1 MKYAIGLDLGTSAV
15 KGILADEN
23 ENIIASAECKFYYSS
38 PNPNEV
44 ISDADD
50 FLSSCYDVLRTLS
63 KSLPTDSELVA
74 VCEASA
80 SGNLLLL
87 DENNN
92 PISPIYNWQDKRTT
106 TETADVLGTE
116 LADNI
121 FNIVGW
127 GCKTVMPLAVLC
139 WLKVHEPEMLK
150 KAYFVTMST
159 EYLNYKLCNAWGVSP
174 SAGTPFHLIE
184 QEKGQYY
191 KPYLDK
197 LGITEDMLPP
207 ILPIGEQIGTVT
219 KEASELTG
227 LPVGTP
233 IKLGTFDHIAGG
245 IGSGVTKP
253 GQMMLSCGTS
263 WVFFIPTKERSASV
277 KAKLLTD
284 PFLSSFGGSWCCMKS
299 LPSIAHNINEY
310 VFRYISNEK
319 DCFAKLDEYCLAA
332 DKDANGLM
340 IDPFVHPDDAAD
352 LSGYD
357 KTDIARAIMVGV
369 STKLKETFKMLEGI
383 GVFAESVV
391 MVGGP
396 SRSKVWQSVISE
408 ITGVEVK
415 PAIGAFTGALGAAK
429 IAFRLK
435 L

>member
-23 ENIIASAECKFYYSS
+23 ENIVASAECKFTYSS
-38 PNPNEV
+38 PNPKEV
-44 ISDADD
+44 ISDAED
-50 FLSSCYDVLRTLS
+50 FLASCYDVLRTLS
-63 KSLPTDSELVA
+63 KELPADGELVA

-80 SGNLLLL
+80 SGNVLLL

-92 PISPIYNWQDKRTT
+92 PITPIYNWQDARTT
-106 TETADVLGTE
+106 TEQEDVLGEE
-116 LADNI
+116 LAKDV

-127 GCKTVMPLAVLC
+127 GCKKVMPLAILC
-139 WLKVHEPEMLK
+139 WLKVHEPETLK
-150 KAYFVTMST
+150 NASFVTMST

-184 QEKGQYY
+184 QETGKYY
-191 KPYLDK
+191 KPYLEK

-207 ILPIGEQIGTVT
+207 VLPIGTTIGTVT
-219 KEASELTG
+219 EEASEVTG

-245 IGSGVTKP
+245 IGAGVTKP
-253 GQMMLSCGTS
+253 GQMLLSCGTS
-263 WVFFIPTKERSASV
+263 WVFFIPTEKRDTSV
-277 KAKLLTD
+277 KARLLTD

-310 VFRYISNEK
+310 VYRYISADK

-332 DKDANGLM
+332 DKNANGLV
-340 IDPFVHPDDAAD
+340 IDPFVHPDNAPD
-352 LSGYD
+352 LSSYD

-369 STKLKETFKMLEGI
+369 STKLKETFKTLEEIGI
-383 GVFAESVV
+383 FAKSIV

-396 SRSKVWQSVISE
+396 SRSVVWQSVIAE

-415 PAIGAFTGALGAAK
+415 PANGAFTGALGAAK
-429 IAFRLK
+429 IAFGLK

>member
-23 ENIIASAECKFYYSS
+23 ENIIASAECKFCYSS

-50 FLSSCYDVLRTLS
+50 FLASCYDVLRTLS
-63 KSLPTDSELVA
+63 KSLPADGELVA

-87 DENNN
+87 DKNNN
-92 PISPIYNWQDKRTT
+92 PISPIYNWQDARTT
-106 TETADVLGTE
+106 TETEDVLGKE
-116 LADNI
+116 LADDV

-127 GCKTVMPLAVLC
+127 GCKTVMPLAILC
-139 WLKVHEPEMLK
+139 WLKVHQPEMLK
-150 KAYFVTMST
+150 KASFVTMST
-159 EYLNYKLCNAWGVSP
+159 EYLNYRLCNEWGVSP

-184 QEKGQYY
+184 QEKGKYY

-219 KEASELTG
+219 EEAAEKTG

-245 IGSGVTKP
+245 IGAGVTKP

-263 WVFFIPTKERSASV
+263 WVFFIPTKERDASV
-277 KAKLLTD
+277 KAELLTD

-310 VFRYISNEK
+310 VFRYISNDK
-319 DCFAKLDEYCLAA
+319 DCFTKLDEYCLAA
-332 DKDANGLM
+332 DKDANGLV

-352 LSGYD
+352 LSGCD

-369 STKLKETFKMLEGI
+369 STKLKETFKMLEDI
-383 GVFAESVV
+383 GVFAQSVV

-415 PAIGAFTGALGAAK
+415 PASGAFTGALGAAK
-429 IAFRLK
+429 IAFGLK